1 MFDDPDIVLR
11 FFLFVL
17 VPVLLAVGLWYWV
30 GPERGGRG
38 RRRSSEEPASPPSPG
53 QPPRATES
61 PSVPVPIILD
71 RREAAASGE
80 LRELA
85 QRDQSLAEMRQRFD
99 KVVTERNDL
108 MEQLGAATQ
117 QVRALQFDVEELR
130 AALAAVR
137 AEVAERDEEIERLR
151 LHEKALDALR
161 RDTRGRGRE
170 LVALGP
176 GASEPVSLPPSLRAE
191 AEDVVVMDREAVL
204 RRDREPGDGARLDA
218 SLLARVAMPFDG
230 STVPRVSEPDFE
242 GFSGAGFT
250 VELWARPQASR
261 HAGTLL
267 SYVAGRKS
275 QVAAYVGPEGD
286 LELHIAGQSTGGTT
300 VPLELDAWQ
309 HLAICW
315 EAETGGFS
323 VYVDGEELYAGELAR
338 GALIPPGGRLL
349 IGQDA
354 NPLWDEATPEMS
366 FRGQLAEVRI
376 WRYVREG
383 AAIALDQARRA
394 RGGPGVTIW
403 RVADG

>member
-1 MFDDPDIVLR
+1 MLDDPDIILR
-11 FFLFVL
+11 FLLFVL
-17 VPVLLAVGLWYWV
+17 VPVLLAVGLWTWV
-30 GPERGGRG
+30 GPARGA
-38 RRRSSEEPASPPSPG
+38 RSRSRQQGGPATRTPGAAPPPS
-53 QPPRATES
+53 TES
-61 PSVPVPIILD
+61 PSVTVPIILD
-71 RREAAASGE
+71 RREEAASGE
-80 LRELA
+80 LKELA
-85 QRDQSLAEMRQRFD
+85 QRDQTLAEMRHRFD
-99 KVVTERNDL
+99 KVVAERNDL

-117 QVRALQFDVEELR
+117 QVRALQFDAEELR

-176 GASEPVSLPPSLRAE
+176 GASEPVSLPPSLRAD
-191 AEDVVVMDREAVL
+191 AEVAALVDGPVL

-218 SLLARVAMPFDG
+218 ELLPRVAMPFDG
-230 STVPRVSEPDFE
+230 TTGPRVSEPDFD
-242 GFSGAGFT
+242 GFSGTGFT
-250 VELWARPQASR
+250 VELWVCPRASR

-275 QVAAYVGPEGD
+275 QVAAYVGAEGD
-286 LELHIAGQSTGGTT
+286 LEIHVAGQSTGGTT

-323 VYVDGEELYAGELAR
+323 IYVDGEELYAGELAR
-338 GALIPPGGRLL
+338 AAIIPSGGRLL

-366 FRGQLAEVRI
+366 FRGELAEVRI

-383 AAIALDQARRA
+383 AAIAFDQSRQA

-403 RVADG
+403 RVAGG